1 MGKMKLVVLDAA
13 GGQAII
19 YPEPEDV
26 ESFLVSEGFRLK
38 DLDYLL
44 TENIIYKD

>member
-1 MGKMKLVVLDAA
+1 MGKLKLVVLDAVN
-13 GGQAII
+13 GQVLI

-26 ESFLVSEGFRLK
+26 EAFLISEGHRLK
-38 DLDYLL
+38 DIDYLL